1 MEHFVH
7 IRQQGSEENF
17 FPLIGGE
24 VAVAGGQAGGD
35 DEQQADGTEDQASF
49 RGNVNLLV
57 HDDYPAV
64 PDEIHHLI
72 GQPTLSPDNMD
83 IARNLLRDQIDD
95 DNDPAPENIPDRNDT
110 AQNIFSEWQHS
121 GSCY

>member
-1 MEHFVH
+1 MEHFIH
-7 IRQQGSEENF
+7 IREQGSEENF

-57 HDDYPAV
+57 RDDYPAV

-72 GQPTLSPDNMD
+72 GQPTLSDR
-83 IARNLLRDQIDD
+83 ISVKKNLV
-95 DNDPAPENIPDRNDT
+95 
-110 AQNIFSEWQHS
+110 
-121 GSCY
+121 